1 MQVLKLITPDFRRY
15 APTLRFS
22 AGENLAS
29 TLLYALKYVV
39 IFKSYTNLNE
49 YVLRK
54 SPEDARI
61 RRTYVFS
68 NRTIANMKD
77 LLLLEKFANETEII
91 EEAILDLVASIE
103 GDDGFPEER
112 VRKNYAFKKET
123 IEAMDTLIKNRLVR
137 NENEAVDLAIERFTT
152 LYRMGEGADAIP
164 IPEEKES
171 ITSKVK
177 GKKGR
182 SALVK

>member
-1 MQVLKLITPDFRRY
+1 LRVLKLITPDFRRC

-68 NRTIANMKD
+68 NRTIANMKE

-91 EEAILDLVASIE
+91 EEAILGLVASIE
-103 GDDGFPEER
+103 GDNGFPEER

-123 IEAMDTLIKNRLVR
+123 
-137 NENEAVDLAIERFTT
+137 VDLAIERFTT

-177 GKKGR
+177 GKKGK

>member
-1 MQVLKLITPDFRRY
+1 MRR
-15 APTLRFS
+15 TLRFS

-29 TLLYALKYVV
+29 ILLYALKYVV

-68 NRTIANMKD
+68 NRTIANMRD
-77 LLLLEKFANETEII
+77 LLLLGVLENETEII
-91 EEAILDLVASIE
+91 EKAILDLVASIE
-103 GDDGFPEER
+103 GDDGFPDER

-137 NENEAVDLAIERFTT
+137 NENEAVDLAIERFAT
-152 LYRMGEGADAIP
+152 LSRMGESAAAIP
-164 IPEEKES
+164 VPEEKES
-171 ITSKVK
+171 ITSEVKRKK
-177 GKKGR
+177 GK

>member
-1 MQVLKLITPDFRRY
+1 M
-15 APTLRFS
+15 
-22 AGENLAS
+22 
-29 TLLYALKYVV
+29 
-39 IFKSYTNLNE
+39 
-49 YVLRK
+49 LRK

-68 NRTIANMKD
+68 NRTIANMRD
-77 LLLLEKFANETEII
+77 LLLLGVLENETEII
-91 EEAILDLVASIE
+91 EKAILDLVASIE
-103 GDDGFPEER
+103 GDDGFPDER

-137 NENEAVDLAIERFTT
+137 NENEAVDLAIERFAT
-152 LYRMGEGADAIP
+152 LSRMGESAAVIP
-164 IPEEKES
+164 VPEEKES

-177 GKKGR
+177 GKKGK